1 MASMVHIHRVI
12 GKKSSSLV
20 TFCTCRTI
28 CPSSATLSKTS
39 PSFLR
44 HSPLCILF
52 SESCHRCQNIDNGSY
67 LGEMDECDFFC
78 LDSSEGRSGFCCRFI
93 KDDEEEEELW
103 KFHAAAASSESRRQ
117 FFIGAKIWR
126 GGNAVRIGLAG
137 SEPACRGFR
146 RERCTQWRQRK
157 ERAARRAGEL
167 GMMMRLRGYASAFA
181 VNVWSAGAIMG
192 GGNIK

>member
-12 GKKSSSLV
+12 GKKCSSLV
-20 TFCTCRTI
+20 TFLHV
-28 CPSSATLSKTS
+28 PYYLSFVSHFIKDL
-39 PSFLR
+39 SFLR

-93 KDDEEEEELW
+93 KDEEEEELW
-103 KFHAAAASSESRRQ
+103 KFRAAAASSESRRQ

-126 GGNAVRIGLAG
+126 GGNA
-137 SEPACRGFR
+137 
-146 RERCTQWRQRK
+146 RCENW
-157 ERAARRAGEL
+157 
-167 GMMMRLRGYASAFA
+167 F
-181 VNVWSAGAIMG
+181 G
-192 GGNIK
+192 GK